1 MSIFSRLSDIV
12 NANINNLL
20 EKAEDPEK
28 IIRLMIQ
35 EMEDALVEIR
45 SSAAKCI
52 AEKKERQRQIRY
64 LNEDIADWQKKAEL
78 AISKDREDLAKAA
91 LREKAEISR
100 RCDVIKSDL
109 EVIEDQLLKFDQDIS
124 LLQNKLGDTKNRQRS
139 IVLRQQTAKAQ
150 LRTRKHVY
158 NEQLDEL
165 MFRFDTAEQRIERV
179 EAESEAM
186 SMGRGGSLA
195 EQIDELGDDEEITQE
210 LDALKASLKK
220 SSPKTKSTS
229 KGKKNV

>member
-1 MSIFSRLSDIV
+1 MSMFSRLSDIV
-12 NANINNLL
+12 NANINTLL

-28 IIRLMIQ
+28 IIRLMVQ
-35 EMEDALVEIR
+35 EMEDTLVEIR

-64 LNEDIADWQKKAEL
+64 LNEDITDWQNKAEL

-91 LREKAEISR
+91 LREKAELGR
-100 RCDVIKSDL
+100 RLEAIKADL
-109 EVIEDQLLKFDQDIS
+109 EVIDGQLQKFDQDIT
-124 LLQNKLGDTKNRQRS
+124 LLQNKLGDAKNRQRS
-139 IVLRQQTAKAQ
+139 IVLRQRTAKTQ
-150 LRTRKHVY
+150 LRTRKQVY

-165 MFRFDTAEQRIERV
+165 MFRFESAEQKIERV

-186 SMGRGGSLA
+186 SMGRSGSLA
-195 EQIDELGDDEEITQE
+195 DQIDELGDDEEITQE

-220 SSPKTKSTS
+220 TS
-229 KGKKNV
+229 KGKKNA

>member
-1 MSIFSRLSDIV
+1 MSMFSRLSDIV
-12 NANINNLL
+12 NANINTLL

-28 IIRLMIQ
+28 IIRLMVQ
-35 EMEDALVEIR
+35 EMEDTLVEIR

-64 LNEDIADWQKKAEL
+64 LNEDITDWQNKAEL

-91 LREKAEISR
+91 LREKAELGR
-100 RCDVIKSDL
+100 RLEAIKADL
-109 EVIEDQLLKFDQDIS
+109 EVIDGQLQKFDQDIT
-124 LLQNKLGDTKNRQRS
+124 LLQNKLGDAKNRQRS
-139 IVLRQQTAKAQ
+139 IVLRQRTAKTQ
-150 LRTRKHVY
+150 LRTRKQVY

-165 MFRFDTAEQRIERV
+165 MFRFENAEQKIERV

-186 SMGRGGSLA
+186 SMGRSGSLA
-195 EQIDELGDDEEITQE
+195 DQIDELGDDEEITQE

-220 SSPKTKSTS
+220 TS
-229 KGKKNV
+229 KGKKNA